1 MRWWF
6 LKKKRDYDKLEKRV
20 YVLEEGLDSLAT
32 QLGYRMT
39 RGFTLGKTLKLL
51 KLQRRKMIELSCISR
66 QLHTIGTM
74 LGL

>member
-1 MRWWF
+1 MGELAMRWWL

-39 RGFTLGKTLKLL
+39 RGIHPWEDAEAVKVAK
-51 KLQRRKMIELSCISR
+51 KEDD
-66 QLHTIGTM
+66 
-74 LGL
+74 